1 MNALNI
7 TLLQATQQQS
17 SWSGIFMIILIFVV
31 FWLFFIRPQNK
42 RAKEQQKFRENLQ
55 KGDKVITI
63 GGIHGK
69 VEEVR
74 TGLDGNKT
82 FVQRAQGDGGHK
94 EIGGRGVVFQ
104 NSAETHE
111 FTKQSDCC
119 AGQCSHNQCR
129 NQTQTH
135 SFQNEVG
142 SESCCGHGCAMRE
155 IRELQ
160 NIEDQSEARS
170 N

>member
-7 TLLQATQQQS
+7 TLLQAAQQQS

-74 TGLDGNKT
+74 EQTVVISVDHNTKIE
-82 FVQRAQGDGGHK
+82 FEKSAIIPNASQVGG
-94 EIGGRGVVFQ
+94 
-104 NSAETHE
+104 A
-111 FTKQSDCC
+111 
-119 AGQCSHNQCR
+119 A
-129 NQTQTH
+129 
-135 SFQNEVG
+135 
-142 SESCCGHGCAMRE
+142 
-155 IRELQ
+155 
-160 NIEDQSEARS
+160 
-170 N
+170 